1 VHYSRHRQ
9 AQGEGPRGSR
19 HDRRQVLRG
28 SEGPEHGPRLKGA
41 QEALDLYHKLPPPAD
56 DHDVVVAALD
66 QISHDL
72 QEIAQKVTA
81 LA

>member
-1 VHYSRHRQ
+1 M
-9 AQGEGPRGSR
+9 A
-19 HDRRQVLRG
+19 
-28 SEGPEHGPRLKGA
+28 PRLKGA
-41 QEALDLYHKLPPPAD
+41 KEALDLYHKLPPPVD

-81 LA
+81 LACHAEGQRTN